1 VLVSSVIQ
9 EFHRIKR
16 LPPYVF
22 AEVNRLK
29 AAARARGADI
39 VDLGMGNPDM
49 PTPQHI
55 IDKLCETVAK
65 PRTNRYSASKG
76 IPGLRKAQAAYY
88 ARRFGV
94 RLDPEAQVVA
104 TLGSKEGFANMA
116 QAISA
121 PGDVILAP
129 SPTYPIHEFGFII
142 SGAAIRHIPTTGDAV
157 SNKDPLAAFLRGV
170 DRAVRHSIPKPL
182 AVVLSYPSNPTAQ
195 VADIA
200 FYTDAVQ
207 LAKRLDLIILSDL
220 AYSEIYF
227 DGIPPPSV
235 LQVPGAM
242 DISVEFTSL
251 SKTYSMPGWRMG
263 FAVGNERLIAA
274 LARVKSY
281 LDYGAFTP
289 IQVAAAAALN
299 GPQDCVDEIR
309 RVYKARRDCLVES
322 FGRAGWPIPAPRA
335 SMFAWAPIPEAFRE
349 VGSVEFAKMLIDEAD
364 VAVSPGL
371 GFGEYGEGFVRIA
384 LVENEHRI
392 RQAARNVKKFLA
404 RSPQTMHNVIPIAQ
418 TASR

>member
-1 VLVSSVIQ
+1 VI
-9 EFHRIKR
+9 EDFHRIKR

-39 VDLGMGNPDM
+39 IDLGMGNPDL

-55 IDKLCETVAK
+55 VDKMTETVAK

-76 IPGLRKAQAAYY
+76 IPGLRRAQAAYY

-94 RLDPEAQVVA
+94 KLNPETQIVA

-121 PGDVILAP
+121 PGDVILCP

-142 SGAAIRHIPTTGDAV
+142 SGAAIRHIPASATPMTRGGAE
-157 SNKDPLAAFLRGV
+157 AGAEFLRGV
-170 DRAVRHSIPKPL
+170 ERAVKHSIPRPL
-182 AVVLSYPSNPTAQ
+182 AVVLSYPANPTALT
-195 VADIA
+195 ADLN
-200 FYTDAVQ
+200 FYVEAVQ
-207 LAKRLDLIILSDL
+207 LCKRLDLIILSDL
-220 AYSEIYF
+220 AYAEIYY
-227 DGIPPPSV
+227 DGAPPPSV
-235 LQVPGAM
+235 LQVPGAI
-242 DISVEFTSL
+242 DITVEFTSL
-251 SKTYSMPGWRMG
+251 SKTYNMPGWRMG

-289 IQVAAAAALN
+289 IQVAAAAALT
-299 GPQDCVDEIR
+299 GPQDCVEEIR
-309 RVYKARRDCLVES
+309 KTYKNRRDCLVES
-322 FGRAGWPIPAPRA
+322 FARAGWRVPPPPA
-335 SMFAWAPIPEAFRE
+335 SMFAWAPIPEPFRDI
-349 VGSVEFAKMLIDEAD
+349 GSVEFAKLLIEKAD

-371 GFGEYGEGFVRIA
+371 GFGEHGEGYVRIA

-392 RQAARNVKKFLA
+392 RQAARNIKKFLA
-404 RSPQTMHNVIPIAQ
+404 RAPETMHNVIPISQKA
-418 TASR
+418 TR